1 MGEALRIVAVHE
13 ALTTSA
19 MPDDAL
25 FARMAREGYQAVVSL
40 AEPIDIRYRPD
51 EDAIVTG
58 LGMRYFH
65 IPVDFEHPKVA
76 DYEWLRDVLNALF
89 PRKVWLHCAQ
99 NKRVSGMMYLYN
111 VLERGMDPR
120 TARALMESIWQPDTA
135 WETLF
140 AAVMEK
146 HAYQYL

>member
-1 MGEALRIVAVHE
+1 METVPIHDALMISV
-13 ALTTSA
+13 

-25 FARMAREGYQAVVSL
+25 FAQIAREGYQVVVSL
-40 AEPIDIRYRPD
+40 AEPIDTHYRPD

-65 IPVDFEHPKVA
+65 LPVDFENPQIA
-76 DYEWLRDVLNALF
+76 DYKLLRDVLNALF

-99 NKRVSGMMYLYN
+99 NKRASGMMYLYN
-111 VLERGMDPR
+111 VLERGMEPR
-120 TARALMESIWQPDTA
+120 TARVLMERIWQPDDA
-135 WETLF
+135 WERLF

-146 HAYQYL
+146 YAHQYL